1 MTLAS
6 AAASEA
12 LLFEP
17 PQWWMWFVYLLVLVL
32 GLGGSAVFSG
42 LETAIYSMS
51 RLRLIVRQ
59 SRGEPLASLLRDE
72 IADSQRTISTLLI
85 SNNLCNFAVSFA
97 VTAILTR
104 LMGWSEQKCIVVQ
117 ALLLTPLLFIFAE
130 TIPKEIGRS
139 RADVVVY
146 PLAPLLR
153 LVRRVYFAT
162 GVLWFFQASGRW
174 LSNRLGGS
182 MAGAVLSARAR
193 ITALIEEGVGH
204 GTLSTRQTDI
214 VDRALALRTMTVRQR
229 MAPWRS
235 VQTIR
240 AHENLQVLRA
250 RHASL
255 AYARYPVL
263 GEADEVIGVLD
274 LMDLIAA
281 APETTARD
289 VARPA
294 PFLDESLDA
303 RSAVAVLRRES
314 AVMGIVGRAGRPVG
328 IVTLRGLV
336 EPLISTDAPERSS
349 P

>member
-1 MTLAS
+1 MTLAP
-6 AAASEA
+6 AAMPGA
-12 LLFEP
+12 LVLEP
-17 PQWWMWFVYLLVLVL
+17 PQWWMWLVYLLLLAV

-85 SNNLCNFAVSFA
+85 SNNISNFAVTFA

-104 LMGWSEQKCIVVQ
+104 LMGWSEQRCIVAQ
-117 ALLLTPLLFIFAE
+117 ALLLTPLLFIFGE
-130 TIPKEIGRS
+130 TIPKEVARS

-153 LVRRVYFAT
+153 LVRRVYLVT
-162 GVLWFFQASGRW
+162 GVLWFFQASGRR
-174 LSNRLGGS
+174 LSNLLGGS

-193 ITALIEEGVGH
+193 IAALIEEGVGH

-214 VDRALALRTMTVRQR
+214 VDRALALRDMTVRQR
-229 MAPWRS
+229 MVPWRS

-240 AHENLQVLRA
+240 AREDVDSLRA

-255 AYARYPVL
+255 AYARYPVM
-263 GEADEVIGVLD
+263 GEGGEVIGVLD

-281 APETTARD
+281 GPAAQAGA

-294 PFLDESLDA
+294 PLLDESLDA
-303 RSAVAVLRRES
+303 RSAVAALRRAG
-314 AVMGIVGRAGRPVG
+314 AVMGIVGRADRPLG

-336 EPLISTDAPERSS
+336 EPLISTDAEERARS
-349 P
+349 